1 MGEFAYNGAGCT
13 APPAGGSAKP
23 GPFPGVNPY
32 LEAQGYWPDFHLK
45 FLNYLQEAL
54 ADGLPDDYEAR
65 LDERVNL
72 LDVEAGEARQIKPD
86 VALLQRPKRAGDAH
100 PAGTLLLVPETIPTL
115 ILDQDRETYLK
126 VLHRPDRKLVTVLE
140 LLSPSNKAEPSRRDY
155 LTRRNAILL
164 QDVHLVELDLL
175 VTGHRL
181 PMKRP
186 LPRADYHAVVSRW
199 ERRPDCEVYSWS
211 VRQALPLLP
220 IPLRDP
226 DPDVMID
233 LASVYQTA
241 FARGKYARS
250 LDENASLNLPF
261 MGDL

>member
-1 MGEFAYNGAGCT
+1 MRGL
-13 APPAGGSAKP
+13 
-23 GPFPGVNPY
+23 FPGVNPHI
-32 LEAQGYWPDFHLK
+32 EAHGYWGDFRLT

-54 ADGLPDDYEAR
+54 FDALPDDYDAR
-65 LDERVNL
+65 LDQRVTL
-72 LDVEAGEARQIKPD
+72 LDVEACESQQFKPD
-86 VALLQRPKRAGDAH
+86 VAALQRPTLAGGARTRG
-100 PAGTLLLVPETIPTL
+100 AVLLEPETIPTV
-115 ILDQDRETYLK
+115 ILDEDRETYLK
-126 VLHRPDRKLVTVLE
+126 ILHRPDRKLVTVLE
-140 LLSPSNKAEPSRRDY
+140 LLSPSNKVEPSRRDY
-155 LTRRNAILL
+155 LTRRNAILG

-175 VTGHRL
+175 VLGRRL

-220 IPLRDP
+220 VPLRDP
-226 DPDVMID
+226 DPDVVID

-250 LDENASLNLPF
+250 FDEKAPLNLPF
-261 MGDL
+261 IDEL